1 MSQPTA
7 TVQEVLDFWFGLPA
21 TEVALPQWFRKDPAF
36 DAQIAQ
42 RFGPT
47 LAQALVGG
55 LDAWQNTPAS
65 TVALVVVL
73 DQFTRNTR
81 RNTPGAFAGDAKA
94 LRIAQAMVARGDDRQ
109 LDCWQ
114 RSFVYLPF
122 EHAED
127 LAAQAQALKLFADLA
142 LEHPTTADQHR
153 WAVKHA
159 EIIEQFGRYPH
170 RNLVLG
176 RVSTPQELLFLAQP
190 GSSF

>member
-1 MSQPTA
+1 MSQA
-7 TVQEVLDFWFGLPA
+7 TTTPQEVLDFWFGLPA
-21 TEVALPQWFRKDPAF
+21 TTVALPQWFRKDSAF

-47 LAQALVGG
+47 VAQALVGG
-55 LDAWQNTPAS
+55 LDAWQSTPAS

-94 LRIAQAMVARGDDRQ
+94 LRIAQAMVSRGGDRQ

-127 LAAQAQALKLFADLA
+127 LATQAQALQLFAALA
-142 LEHPTTADQHR
+142 VEYPQTADQHR

-159 EIIEQFGRYPH
+159 EIIERFGRYPH
-170 RNLVLG
+170 RNLALG
-176 RVSTPQELLFLAQP
+176 RVSTAQELLFLAQP

>member
-1 MSQPTA
+1 MRQPTA

-94 LRIAQAMVARGDDRQ
+94 LRIAQAMGARGDDRQ

-127 LAAQAQALKLFADLA
+127 LAAQAQALKLFAELA
-142 LEHPTTADQHR
+142 LEHPATADQHR

-176 RVSTPQELLFLAQP
+176 RVSTPQELLFLAQR

>member
-81 RNTPGAFAGDAKA
+81 RNTSGAFAGDAKA

-127 LAAQAQALKLFADLA
+127 LAAQAQALKLFAELA
-142 LEHPTTADQHR
+142 LEHPATADQHR

>member
-1 MSQPTA
+1 
-7 TVQEVLDFWFGLPA
+7 VQEVLDFWFGLPA

-127 LAAQAQALKLFADLA
+127 LAAQAQAMKLFADLA

>member
-81 RNTPGAFAGDAKA
+81 RNTPGAFAGDARA

>member
-1 MSQPTA
+1 MSAPVASPQD
-7 TVQEVLDFWFGLPA
+7 VLDFWFGQPA
-21 TEVALPQWFRKDPAF
+21 TAQALPQWFRKDSAF

-42 RFGPT
+42 RFGAT
-47 LAQALVGG
+47 IELALGG
-55 LDAWQNTPAS
+55 HLDAWQGTPVS
-65 TVALVVVL
+65 TVALLVVL

-81 RNTPGAFAGDAKA
+81 RNTPGAFAGDPRA
-94 LRIAQAMVARGDDRQ
+94 LRIAQAAVARGDDRQ
-109 LDCWQ
+109 LGCWQ

-127 LAAQAQALKLFADLA
+127 RAVQTVALELFAALAAQHPETAAQH
-142 LEHPTTADQHR
+142 E

-159 EIIEQFGRYPH
+159 EIIERFGRYPH

-176 RVSTPQELLFLAQP
+176 RMSTPEELAFLSQP

>member
-1 MSQPTA
+1 MSQA
-7 TVQEVLDFWFGLPA
+7 TTTPQEVLDFWFGLPA
-21 TEVALPQWFRKDPAF
+21 TTVALPQWFRKDSAF

-42 RFGPT
+42 RFAPT
-47 LAQALVGG
+47 VAQALVGG
-55 LDAWQNTPAS
+55 LDAWQNTPAG

-81 RNTPGAFAGDAKA
+81 RNTPGAFAGDARA
-94 LRIAQAMVARGDDRQ
+94 LRIVQAMVARGDDRQ

-127 LAAQAQALKLFADLA
+127 LAAQAQALKLFAALA
-142 LEHPTTADQHR
+142 AEYPQTADPHR

-159 EIIEQFGRYPH
+159 EIIERFGRYPH